1 MRRGHKILWACLL
14 LTFTFVIALPL
25 AAYFFSPVIAHKSLQ
40 YWLEQNDFS
49 AVELDMQTPSWNE
62 LHIANVKLEKHTP
75 TQIISYQSSDITLQF
90 NPYTLWQE
98 QRLKLLSMP
107 RSDIKIT
114 YTTEQSSE
122 SNNEVV
128 DLSQALPSV
137 WFNQIPIDA
146 IRIGQVTFQLDYPE
160 NQSDWQ
166 FIGALLFEDD
176 KLYSR
181 VKALR
186 DEKDFGWG
194 DLNLN
199 KQNQFTF
206 RLLEDEEPFFN
217 IAGDLSFDNKLTLT
231 STQEIQL
238 AGLQSWRQKLE
249 LHNLPI
255 PKLEGTVELQ
265 GKIHFPLQTRF
276 SPDELLKSIQI
287 DQTGKAKITAF
298 NPISPLEKASAEL
311 EGALKFSLKEA
322 EITLNSDTNIQVPEL
337 KHPSLKEPIQNLKA
351 TLQKPLTIKANIGK
365 LLLDGALIPD
375 VSPLQLDIEAGAI
388 ALEGI
393 NVSPTRSKLSLDSID
408 LAKENI
414 SGLIAVPQLSI
425 SQGKTKFPQLK
436 LSSNFSWDKDQLSN
450 RYQVSSNAPI
460 KLDLKGRA
468 STTLSNGNTKLNWSV
483 QPINIKAIDR
493 SLDAYAP
500 IPEELSVL
508 KGTLFH
514 KGSGNIENGKFS
526 ARFNNSIRAANLSWD
541 ETLIEGLNL
550 DSTSRLSASG
560 KLRDTGS
567 IKLDRVTTGVEIK
580 NVQTSYQY
588 QQRKSSDLLKL
599 KGMQAELFEGLI
611 SLSDFE
617 FDPNKPDITS
627 QVKVD
632 NIDLGAVM
640 ALERQQGLSGEG
652 KLGGSFPLAY
662 KDNAFTITDGVIKGL
677 APGGKIL
684 FEPTPAVQA
693 YAAAN
698 VGLKMAIEALQNF
711 HYEELDIGLNY
722 LADGTALLETRLKG
736 RNPDWQNGHPVDFT
750 INVEENIPKLIKTLQ
765 FADKLTKTIEK
776 RYR

>member
-25 AAYFFSPVIAHKSLQ
+25 AAYFFSPVIAHRSLQ

-146 IRIGQVTFQLDYPE
+146 IRIGQVTLELDYPE

-186 DEKDFGWG
+186 DEKDFGWS

-217 IAGDLSFDNKLTLT
+217 IAGDLSFDDKLTLT
-231 STQEIQL
+231 SAQEIQL

-255 PKLEGTVELQ
+255 PKLEGMVELQ

-298 NPISPLEKASAEL
+298 NPIPSLEKASTEL

-322 EITLNSDTNIQVPEL
+322 EITLNADTNIQVPEL

-351 TLQKPLTIKANIGK
+351 TLQKPLAIKANIGE

-375 VSPLQLDIEAGAI
+375 VSPLHLDIEAGAI

-393 NVSPTRSKLSLDSID
+393 HVSPIGSKLSLDSID
-408 LAKENI
+408 LAKSNI
-414 SGLIAVPQLSI
+414 SGSIAIPQLNL
-425 SQGKTKFPQLK
+425 SQGKTQFPQLK
-436 LSSNFSWDKDQLSN
+436 LSSKFTWDKDQLSN
-450 RYQVSSNAPI
+450 RYQVSSNTPI

-468 STTLSNGNTKLNWSV
+468 NTTLSNGNTKLNWSV
-483 QPINIKAIDR
+483 QPISLKAIDR
-493 SLDAYAP
+493 SLEAYAP
-500 IPEELSVL
+500 IPKELSVL
-508 KGTLFH
+508 KGTFFH
-514 KGSGNIENGKFS
+514 KGSGNLKNGKFS
-526 ARFNNSIRAANLSWD
+526 AQFNNSIRAANLSWD

-550 DSTSRLSASG
+550 DSTSRLSTSG
-560 KLRDTGS
+560 RLRDTGS
-567 IKLDRVTTGVEIK
+567 IKLDQVTTGVEIK

-588 QQRKSSDLLKL
+588 QQRNSGDLLKL

-617 FDPNKPDITS
+617 FNPSKPDITS

-677 APGGKIL
+677 PPGGKIL